1 MTYPIYHSYGND
13 TPILDIRGAARLW
26 MCLPGA
32 RATAFRATLAD
43 TWIRVFGGD
52 LTLVDEIHRNREIQ
66 TQLPQHHPGRAFGDA
81 VSERHGTEQ
90 VLSTAASFHDIRA
103 LVQSAMDPFIQRLEE
118 ERVARLALQNT
129 LDTQTARLQLET
141 TARVE
146 LENRLQENI
155 RQCTNLSRELATAN
169 DHLHA
174 SETIANELAIQVA
187 GIRTAQRVEYQ
198 AEAFDHIV
206 TLDSFIASPPT
217 TAVRFKDLFRFMGVI
232 GVKEE
237 VSMACGRK
245 THHMAPGIGHRK
257 QRGRDGRE
265 YVTID
270 YRKSQAPVM
279 LRGIMAVCYEHDHRM
294 ETEDGPRCICRECR
308 NLMNVLRR

>member
-1 MTYPIYHSYGND
+1 
-13 TPILDIRGAARLW
+13 

-32 RATAFRATLAD
+32 RATAFRQTVAE

-52 LTLVDEIHRNREIQ
+52 VTLVNEIHQNRQIQ
-66 TQLPQHHPGRAFGDA
+66 ESLPENHPGRAFGDA

-103 LVQSAMDPFIQRLEE
+103 LVQSDPFIQRLEE

-174 SETIANELAIQVA
+174 SETLANELAIQVA

-232 GVKEE
+232 GVKEDPLYPLWYLPCPPMYRLE
-237 VSMACGRK
+237 SFLPIRPKRHRRSMYS
-245 THHMAPGIGHRK
+245 
-257 QRGRDGRE
+257 RDPFRPC
-265 YVTID
+265 
-270 YRKSQAPVM
+270 RHC
-279 LRGIMAVCYEHDHRM
+279 LRQLCPKATC
-294 ETEDGPRCICRECR
+294 
-308 NLMNVLRR
+308 